1 MGARAVAG
9 HLWMPAGIGSLFH
22 GTVPAAVDFTGS
34 IVMARSGH
42 VVCATDLSEASH
54 AAVTV
59 AIRLAQQ
66 RDARLH
72 LLHVVENPF
81 HQPWLTG
88 AEGLD
93 FAELLRNRIQSA
105 EYQLGILAVTLTS
118 VTLPPI
124 STVVIGRPA
133 DEIVRYAQDYDA
145 DLIVI
150 ATRGYGGM
158 KRVLLGSIA
167 NRVMR
172 QATCPVLI
180 VPPHSMEA
188 ASPTTPVTVGRL
200 SRGGLARHRRAAEA
214 GSEGRTGPDPRN
226 HTTMRLI
233 VAGTCRHEIL
243 IHRAA
248 LRGHNGSNR
257 G

>member
-1 MGARAVAG
+1 
-9 HLWMPAGIGSLFH
+9 MPAGIGSLFH

-42 VVCATDLSEASH
+42 VVCATDLSEASR

-145 DLIVI
+145 DLIGDRH
-150 ATRGYGGM
+150 TRLW
-158 KRVLLGSIA
+158 RHETCA
-167 NRVMR
+167 AR
-172 QATCPVLI
+172 QHCQSRYAPGDMPRADC
-180 VPPHSMEA
+180 A
-188 ASPTTPVTVGRL
+188 ASLDGSRVADDTSHSRSSFAGWTRSSSTSGR
-200 SRGGLARHRRAAEA
+200 SRFRRTD
-214 GSEGRTGPDPRN
+214 RP
-226 HTTMRLI
+226 
-233 VAGTCRHEIL
+233 
-243 IHRAA
+243 
-248 LRGHNGSNR
+248 
-257 G
+257 

>member
-1 MGARAVAG
+1 
-9 HLWMPAGIGSLFH
+9 
-22 GTVPAAVDFTGS
+22 
-34 IVMARSGH
+34 MARSGH
-42 VVCATDLSEASH
+42 VVCATDLSDASR
-54 AAVTV
+54 AAVAV
-59 AIRLAQQ
+59 ANRLAQQ

-93 FAELLRNRIQSA
+93 FAELLRNRVQSA

-118 VTLPPI
+118 VTLSPI
-124 STVVIGRPA
+124 STVVIGHPA

-150 ATRGYGGM
+150 GTRGYGGI

-188 ASPTTPVTVGRL
+188 ASPTTPVTVAKRET
-200 SRGGLARHRRAAEA
+200 RR
-214 GSEGRTGPDPRN
+214 
-226 HTTMRLI
+226 
-233 VAGTCRHEIL
+233 
-243 IHRAA
+243 
-248 LRGHNGSNR
+248 
-257 G
+257 